1 MKKRALMIIGIA
13 AAALVVLALYLV
25 YINVFVNKH
34 QLKLQHASYA
44 TAELRNVAAESSIL
58 PSYMW
63 GRIENILEDDGYI
76 MSNYILEGRLATQD
90 AVPSNEFLLTD
101 QSLLLLKK
109 LTDGDRVK
117 TSSLMKDIIRDFRNE
132 DGSFRSVFK
141 RDGSAPNDYTTTD
154 ELVFLEAYIEYYSA
168 FGNSGDLENIKTL
181 IGIIFDENGMIKPS
195 KQTNDTYV
203 TSNNVSG
210 EIIDDGAPSFDSVYG
225 SSSSSADGSENVF
238 EFMGVKISDI
248 NLELIRNLENNDLL
262 PQGTYEKY
270 ESIVLSSQASGTIPY
285 YAYAYTVNDKGDVDY
300 IYSRGRAA
308 TMSVS
313 ESLKTMINLAKV
325 GKLPDSVYTQ
335 FKANMINDGVLLS
348 SYYIA
353 TGLTGGSEIEQSY
366 SDVMLLAALQ
376 KDKDLYTTVTKIIGI
391 RVATRQQSRAL
402 YLVFRIKNDRYVFYG
417 EENLKTYLVVKGM
430 FAV

>member
-13 AAALVVLALYLV
+13 VAALVVLGLYLI

-44 TAELRNVAAESSIL
+44 TAELRNIAAESSIL

-63 GRIENILEDDGYI
+63 GRLENILEDDGYI
-76 MSNYILEGRLATQD
+76 MSNYMLEGRLATQD

-117 TSSLMKDIIRDFRNE
+117 VSSLMKDIIRDFRND

-141 RDGSAPNDYTTTD
+141 RDGSAPADYTTTD
-154 ELVFLEAYIEYYSA
+154 ELIFLEAYIEYYSA
-168 FGNSGDLENIKTL
+168 FGNSEDLENIKTL
-181 IGIIFDENGMIKPS
+181 IGIIFDENGMIKPE

-210 EIIDDGAPSFDSVYG
+210 EIIDDGDPSFDSVYG
-225 SSSSSADGSENVF
+225 SSSAKSDSENVF

-270 ESIVLSSQASGTIPY
+270 EGIVLSSQASGTIPY
-285 YAYAYTVNDKGDVDY
+285 FAYAYTVNDKGEVDY

-335 FKANMINDGVLLS
+335 FKANLINDGVLLS

-353 TGLTGGSEIEQSY
+353 TGLTGGSELEQSY
-366 SDVMLLAALQ
+366 SDALLLAALQ
-376 KDKDLYTTVTKIIGI
+376 KDKDLYTNITKIIGI